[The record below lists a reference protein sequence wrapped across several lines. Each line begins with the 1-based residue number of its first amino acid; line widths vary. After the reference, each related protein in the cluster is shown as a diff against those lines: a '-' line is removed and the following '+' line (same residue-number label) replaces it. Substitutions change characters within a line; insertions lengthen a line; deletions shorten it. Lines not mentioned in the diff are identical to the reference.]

1 MRYLKSVDFPIH
13 LMAYWWLLWIGI
25 SCTSLSPFLKPS
37 FATLAQLLLLIG
49 SFLLGHLCMKRLRPY
64 NSQMSSIGTR
74 GLRLGAT
81 RVRWVL
87 GLAAFGTLFM
97 LLLSLYMAGAFED
110 SFVEYFA
117 RIRVAQAG
125 ADDVAEAT
133 GSHLLDVLTKILA
146 FPLAYT
152 VLVTTLAVELSGLR
166 KVFFACVASFLCY
179 SYLWQINYA
188 VIHLFW
194 LLVFYALIAVQRQG
208 RLNRRMLVVAAI
220 LCVGLVASAANRFGG
235 DIMGGLQRYVIGYH
249 LLGFSFYD
257 QQYLNP
263 ESILHVPSFGR
274 SSLGFLEL
282 VLENFLKPFSVEF
295 QAASS
300 ANSEFTNTAIDIG
313 ANDTVYF
320 NAFGTLVFT
329 FYRDLN
335 VVGIFVGG
343 ALYGAAATN
352 ARYRS
357 HLSWRHGALF
367 FMLASAWM
375 MGMMVSPLEAAYFW
389 FVIVTL
395 CLFQIANRGIRW
407 RTAQQVPAS

>member
-25 SCTSLSPFLKPS
+25 SCTSLNQFLKPS
-37 FATLAQLLLLIG
+37 SESLAQFLLLIG
-49 SFLLGHLCMKRLRPY
+49 SFLLGHLVMKRLRPY
-64 NSQMSSIGTR
+64 KAQMSSSGSR
-74 GLRLGAT
+74 GLRLGAP
-81 RVRWVL
+81 RVRLAL

-97 LLLSLYMAGAFED
+97 LLLSLYMAGAFEE

-117 RIRVAQAG
+117 RLRLLVG
-125 ADDVAEAT
+125 DDVPEAT

-152 VLVTTLAVELSGLR
+152 VLVTALAVELSGLR
-166 KVFFACVASFLCY
+166 KVFFACLASFLCY

-194 LLVFYALIAVQRQG
+194 LMVFYALIAVQRQG
-208 RLNRRMLVVAAI
+208 RINRRMLVVAAI

-235 DIMGGLQRYVIGYH
+235 DVMGGLQRYIIGYH

-257 QQYLNP
+257 QQYLDP

-300 ANSEFTNTAIDIG
+300 ANAEFTNTAIDIG
-313 ANDTVYF
+313 ANDTMDF

-343 ALYGAAATN
+343 ALYGAAVTN

-357 HLSWRHGALF
+357 HVSWRHGALF

-389 FVIVTL
+389 FVVVAL
-395 CLFQIANRGIRW
+395 GLLQIANRGVRW
-407 RTAQQVPAS
+407 RTAQPVPAS

>member
-25 SCTSLSPFLKPS
+25 SYTSLNWFLKPS
-37 FATLAQLLLLIG
+37 FEALAQFLLLIG

-64 NSQMSSIGTR
+64 KAQVSSIGTR
-74 GLRLGAT
+74 GLRVRAT

-97 LLLSLYMAGAFED
+97 LLLSLYLAGAFEV

-117 RIRVAQAG
+117 RLRLLVG
-125 ADDVAEAT
+125 DDVPEAT

-152 VLVTTLAVELSGLR
+152 VLVTALAVELSGLR
-166 KVFFACVASFLCY
+166 KVFFACLASFLCY

-194 LLVFYALIAVQRQG
+194 LMVFYALIAVQRQG
-208 RLNRRMLVVAAI
+208 RVNRRMLVVAAI
-220 LCVGLVASAANRFGG
+220 LCAGLVASAANRFGG
-235 DIMGGLQRYVIGYH
+235 DVVGGLQRYIVGYH

-313 ANDTVYF
+313 ANDTMNF

-343 ALYGAAATN
+343 TLYGAAVTN

-357 HLSWRHGALF
+357 HFSWWHGALF
-367 FMLASAWM
+367 FLLASAWM

-389 FVIVTL
+389 FVVVAL
-395 CLFQIANRGIRW
+395 CLVQIVNRGVRW
-407 RTAQQVPAS
+407 RTAQPVPAS

>member
-25 SCTSLSPFLKPS
+25 SYTSLNWFLKPS
-37 FATLAQLLLLIG
+37 FQTLAQFLLLIG

-64 NSQMSSIGTR
+64 KAQTSSIGTR
-74 GLRLGAT
+74 GLRLDAT

-97 LLLSLYMAGAFED
+97 LLLSLYMAGAFEV
-110 SFVEYFA
+110 SFAEYFA
-117 RIRVAQAG
+117 RMRLLVG
-125 ADDVAEAT
+125 DDVPEAT

-152 VLVTTLAVELSGLR
+152 VLVTALAVEMSGLR
-166 KVFFACVASFLCY
+166 KVFFACLASFLCY

-194 LLVFYALIAVQRQG
+194 LMVFYALITVQRQG
-208 RLNRRMLVVAAI
+208 RVNRRMLVVASI
-220 LCVGLVASAANRFGG
+220 LCAGLVASAANRFGG
-235 DIMGGLQRYVIGYH
+235 DVMGGLQRYIIGYH

-257 QQYLNP
+257 QQYLDP

-313 ANDTVYF
+313 ANDTMNF

-343 ALYGAAATN
+343 ALYGAAVTN

-357 HLSWRHGALF
+357 HVSWWHGALF

-389 FVIVTL
+389 FVVVAL
-395 CLFQIANRGIRW
+395 CLLQIANRGVRW
-407 RTAQQVPAS
+407 RTAQPVPAS

>member
-1 MRYLKSVDFPIH
+1 
-13 LMAYWWLLWIGI
+13 
-25 SCTSLSPFLKPS
+25 
-37 FATLAQLLLLIG
+37 
-49 SFLLGHLCMKRLRPY
+49 
-64 NSQMSSIGTR
+64 MSSIGTR

-97 LLLSLYMAGAFED
+97 LLLSLYMAGAFAD

-117 RIRVAQAG
+117 RIRVSQAH
-125 ADDVAEAT
+125 DVPEAT

-152 VLVTTLAVELSGLR
+152 VLVSALAVELSGLR
-166 KVFFACVASFLCY
+166 KVFFCLPGKLSLLFLSLANQLPGDSPVLAHGVLCPDRHATARAAQSEDARCRGYSLRWAGGVSRQPVWWRRHGRSATLHCWVPSGGASL
-179 SYLWQINYA
+179 S
-188 VIHLFW
+188 
-194 LLVFYALIAVQRQG
+194 
-208 RLNRRMLVVAAI
+208 
-220 LCVGLVASAANRFGG
+220 
-235 DIMGGLQRYVIGYH
+235 
-249 LLGFSFYD
+249 YD
-257 QQYLNP
+257 QQYLDP

-274 SSLGFLEL
+274 SSLGFLEQ
-282 VLENFLKPFSVEF
+282 VLENFLQPFSVEF

-313 ANDTVYF
+313 ANDTMNF
-320 NAFGTLVFT
+320 NAFGTILFT
-329 FYRDLN
+329 LYRDLG

-343 ALYGAAATN
+343 ALYGAAVTN

-389 FVIVTL
+389 FVVVAL
-395 CLFQIANRGIRW
+395 CLLQIANRW
-407 RTAQQVPAS
+407 RTLANCSASPCLMRLRVTRRILGSSHRSSLQISDLR

>member
-25 SCTSLSPFLKPS
+25 SCTSLNLFQKPS
-37 FATLAQLLLLIG
+37 SATLAQYLLLIG
-49 SFLLGHLCMKRLRPY
+49 SFLMGHLCVKRLRPY
-64 NSQMSSIGTR
+64 KAQMNPMGTR
-74 GLRLGAT
+74 GLRLAAT

-97 LLLSLYMAGAFED
+97 LLSGLYMAGAFEV

-117 RIRVAQAG
+117 RLRLSEG
-125 ADDVAEAT
+125 DDVPEAT

-152 VLVTTLAVELSGLR
+152 VLVTALAVELSGLR
-166 KVFFACVASFLCY
+166 KVFLACLASFLCY
-179 SYLWQINYA
+179 SYLWQINYP

-194 LLVFYALIAVQRQG
+194 LMVFYALVAAQRRG
-208 RLNRRMLVVAAI
+208 RFNRRMLVVAAI

-235 DIMGGLQRYVIGYH
+235 DVLGGLQRYIIGYH
-249 LLGFSFYD
+249 LVGFSFYD
-257 QQYLNP
+257 KQYLDS
-263 ESILHVPSFGR
+263 ESLLHVPSFGR
-274 SSLGFLEL
+274 SSLGFLEQ
-282 VLENFLKPFSVEF
+282 VLENFLKPFSVDF
-295 QAASS
+295 QAASF

-313 ANDTVYF
+313 ANDTMPF
-320 NAFGTLVFT
+320 NAFGTILFT
-329 FYRDLN
+329 LYRDLN

-343 ALYGAAATN
+343 ALYGAAVTN

-357 HLSWRHGALF
+357 HVSWRHGALF

-389 FVIVTL
+389 FVVVAL
-395 CLFQIANRGIRW
+395 CVLQIANRGVRW
-407 RTAQQVPAS
+407 LTAPPAAAT

>member
-25 SCTSLSPFLKPS
+25 SYTSLNWFLKPS
-37 FATLAQLLLLIG
+37 FETLAQFLLLIG

-64 NSQMSSIGTR
+64 KAQMSSIGTR

-87 GLAAFGTLFM
+87 GLAAIGTLFM

-110 SFVEYFA
+110 RFVEYFA
-117 RIRVAQAG
+117 RIRVSQAH
-125 ADDVAEAT
+125 DVPEAT

-152 VLVTTLAVELSGLR
+152 VLVTALAVELSGLR
-166 KVFFACVASFLCY
+166 KVFFACLASFLCY
-179 SYLWQINYA
+179 SYLWQINYP

-194 LLVFYALIAVQRQG
+194 LMVFYALIAMQRQG
-208 RLNRRMLVVAAI
+208 RINRRMLVVAAI

-235 DIMGGLQRYVIGYH
+235 DVMGGLQRYIVGYH
-249 LLGFSFYD
+249 LVGFSFYD
-257 QQYLNP
+257 QQYLDS
-263 ESILHVPSFGR
+263 ESLLHVPSFGR
-274 SSLGFLEL
+274 SSLGFLEQ
-282 VLENFLKPFSVEF
+282 VLENFLQPFSVEF
-295 QAASS
+295 LAASS

-313 ANDTVYF
+313 SNDTMTF
-320 NAFGTLVFT
+320 NAFGTILFT
-329 FYRDLN
+329 LYRDLN

-343 ALYGAAATN
+343 ALYGAAVTN

-367 FMLASAWM
+367 YMLASAWM

-389 FVIVTL
+389 FVVVTL
-395 CLFQIANRGIRW
+395 CLLQIANRGVRW
-407 RTAQQVPAS
+407 RTAQPVPAS

>member
-37 FATLAQLLLLIG
+37 SESLAQYLLLIG

-64 NSQMSSIGTR
+64 KAPRGPVGTR
-74 GLRLGAT
+74 GLRLDTA

-87 GLAAFGTLFM
+87 GFSAFGM
-97 LLLSLYMAGAFED
+97 LLMLLVSLYMAGAFQT
-110 SFVEYFA
+110 SFIEYFTKV
-117 RIRVAQAG
+117 RLLVG
-125 ADDVAEAT
+125 DDVPEAT
-133 GSHLLDVLTKILA
+133 GSHLLDVLTKILS
-146 FPLAYT
+146 FPLVYT
-152 VLVTTLAVELSGLR
+152 ILVTTLAIEMTGVR

-194 LLVFYALIAVQRQG
+194 IMVFYALIAVQRQG
-208 RLNRRMLVVAAI
+208 RINRRMLLIATI
-220 LCVGLVASAANRFGG
+220 LCVALVASAANRFGG
-235 DIMGGLQRYVIGYH
+235 DVVGGLQRYIIGYH

-263 ESILHVPSFGR
+263 ESILHVHSFGR

-282 VLENFLKPFSVEF
+282 VLENFLKAFSVEF

-300 ANSEFTNTAIDIG
+300 ANADFTNTAIDIG
-313 ANDTVYF
+313 ANDTMDF

-329 FYRDLN
+329 FYRDLH

-343 ALYGAAATN
+343 ALYGAVVTN

-357 HLSWRHGALF
+357 DTSWRHGALF

-375 MGMMVSPLEAAYFW
+375 MGMMVSPIESAYFW
-389 FVIVTL
+389 FVVVTL
-395 CLFQIANRGIRW
+395 SLLQLLNRIRW
-407 RTAQQVPAS
+407 RTAQQPVPAT